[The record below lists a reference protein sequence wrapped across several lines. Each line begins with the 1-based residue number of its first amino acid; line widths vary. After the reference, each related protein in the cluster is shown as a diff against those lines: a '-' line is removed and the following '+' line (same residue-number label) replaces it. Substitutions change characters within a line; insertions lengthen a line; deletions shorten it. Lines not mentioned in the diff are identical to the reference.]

1 MKILIVPE
9 KFNNKKLTDF
19 LQYQFKNLSFSTIC
33 KALRKK
39 DIRINEKRISENCL
53 LKAGDEIKV
62 YIADNILNQQIEIQ
76 IVYEDENIFIVDKPA
91 GIEVTGNSSLTEYV
105 KENFGSNI
113 EPCHRLDRNTS
124 GLILFAKNGENLDIL
139 TSLFKNHCIEK
150 HYVALVYGIPKS
162 YHKRL
167 EAYLF
172 KDSKKSQVYISDKKL
187 PNYTKIITSYTVL
200 KTNTRKNISLLDVN
214 IETGKT
220 HQIRAHLAHEGLP
233 IIGDGKYGIN
243 KINSEFK
250 QKTQLLT
257 SYSLTF
263 HNLKDTK
270 LEYLNDKI
278 ISKDDLP
285 YINLI

>member
-9 KFNNKKLTDF
+9 KFNNKKLTEY

-33 KALRKK
+33 KTLRKK

-53 LKAGDEIKV
+53 LKTGDEVKV
-62 YIADNILNQQIEIQ
+62 YIADNILNPQIEITV
-76 IVYEDENIFIVDKPA
+76 VYEDENILVVDKPV
-91 GIEVTGNSSLTEYV
+91 GIEVTGESSLTTYI
-105 KENFGSNI
+105 KEKFGSNI

-124 GLILFAKNGENLDIL
+124 GLLLFAKNEESLEIMNA
-139 TSLFKNHCIEK
+139 LFKNHQIEK

-162 YHKRL
+162 NQKKL

-187 PNYTKIITSYTVL
+187 PNYTKIITNYTVL
-200 KTNTRKNISLLDVN
+200 KTNTVKNISLLDVN

-243 KINSEFK
+243 KINADFK
-250 QKTQLLT
+250 QKTQLLA

-263 HNLKDTK
+263 FISENNK
-270 LEYLNDKI
+270 LHYLNNKT
-278 ISKDDLP
+278 ISKSSIP
-285 YINLI
+285 FINLI

>member
-1 MKILIVPE
+1 
-9 KFNNKKLTDF
+9 
-19 LQYQFKNLSFSTIC
+19 
-33 KALRKK
+33 
-39 DIRINEKRISENCL
+39 
-53 LKAGDEIKV
+53 
-62 YIADNILNQQIEIQ
+62 
-76 IVYEDENIFIVDKPA
+76 
-91 GIEVTGNSSLTEYV
+91 
-105 KENFGSNI
+105 
-113 EPCHRLDRNTS
+113 
-124 GLILFAKNGENLDIL
+124 
-139 TSLFKNHCIEK
+139 
-150 HYVALVYGIPKS
+150 
-162 YHKRL
+162 
-167 EAYLF
+167 
-172 KDSKKSQVYISDKKL
+172 
-187 PNYTKIITSYTVL
+187 L

-263 HNLKDTK
+263 HNLKGTK